1 MPSGIHH
8 VVLEVP
14 IERIWNFVKDM
25 DHWAPLVPGY
35 IQHKK
40 LNSRQSM
47 WEFYADIGI
56 IKKKVSLMVTIRE
69 WIEPT
74 MVTFDLKGL
83 EDNFTGKG
91 YFKATALEKNKT
103 RMTGYLEIIAE
114 GIMGRVI
121 NNVLKTSIPELT
133 TELTNNIA
141 ATIK

>member
-14 IERIWNFVKDM
+14 IERIWSFVKDM

-74 MVTFDLKGL
+74 KVTFDLKGL

-103 RMTGYLEIIAE
+103 RMTGYLEIVAE

-133 TELTNNIA
+133 EELTNNIA